1 MLEALIAL
9 LGRTHPL
16 ALHLP
21 IGLFAGLAA
30 LEGLA
35 WLQGRRLES
44 HVRTALVGT
53 LVLAGAWSVV
63 SGLVLASEPGYGG
76 TTIDRHK
83 VSGIAFGA
91 GTLLLLWACATGR
104 SRAYRTMFVACALAM
119 VVSGHLGATITHGE
133 GFLTEPLRA
142 LRVAT
147 SGGVAAPGAEG
158 RVVDAPMTLAG
169 AARFREQ
176 VMPVLEATC
185 VSCHNA
191 TKSKG
196 GLALHDV
203 AAIRRGGDTGPAVAP
218 GDLAASEL
226 LVRMKLPLEDDD
238 HMPPKNKPQPTAAQV
253 ALIEAWIL
261 EGAPMEDDG
270 ADGASAGTPSEPV
283 SAAEPVGDFAPPPSR
298 TTASVP
304 PASPEAIAAL
314 RGALLHVEAL
324 EPGSTLLS
332 ISTGGADGLESS
344 RLASLLGPVA
354 AQVGS
359 LDLSRMKLDDEVMRR
374 VATMGSLR
382 RLNVSRTT
390 FGDGHLAIIAPSSR
404 LETLAAVE
412 TNVSPKAVD
421 LLLEMPMLRAMHA
434 WRTGLANGDVAALTS
449 RGVRVDLGEPPSRE
463 PLETEPAPRLASEA
477 PRAGDAAA
485 GPAKVTAT
493 NASCPVTG
501 RPIDPDVIVV
511 LKGRVVGFCCTGCAG
526 TFLANPAAFEA
537 KLR

>member
-91 GTLLLLWACATGR
+91 GTLLLLWACAAGR
-104 SRAYRTMFVACALAM
+104 SAAYRTMFVACALAM

-147 SGGVAAPGAEG
+147 SGVAAAPGAEG
-158 RVVDAPMTLAG
+158 RVVDAPVTLAG

-253 ALIEAWIL
+253 ASIEAWIL
-261 EGAPMEDDG
+261 EGAPMEDDP
-270 ADGASAGTPSEPV
+270 ADGAPAGTPPEPV
-283 SAAEPVGDFAPPPSR
+283 SAAEPLG
-298 TTASVP
+298 ASVP
-304 PASPEAIAAL
+304 P
-314 RGALLHVEAL
+314 
-324 EPGSTLLS
+324 LLS
-332 ISTGGADGLESS
+332 SSTGAADGLEAS
-344 RLASLLGPVA
+344 RPATLPGPVA
-354 AQVGS
+354 AQVGAF
-359 LDLSRMKLDDEVMRR
+359 DLPRMKLDEEVMRR
-374 VATMGSLR
+374 VATTESPR
-382 RLNVSRTT
+382 RRNVPRTT
-390 FGDGHLAIIAPSSR
+390 FGDGHLAAIAP
-404 LETLAAVE
+404 
-412 TNVSPKAVD
+412 
-421 LLLEMPMLRAMHA
+421 
-434 WRTGLANGDVAALTS
+434 TS
-449 RGVRVDLGEPPSRE
+449 RR
-463 PLETEPAPRLASEA
+463 
-477 PRAGDAAA
+477 
-485 GPAKVTAT
+485 
-493 NASCPVTG
+493 
-501 RPIDPDVIVV
+501 
-511 LKGRVVGFCCTGCAG
+511 
-526 TFLANPAAFEA
+526 
-537 KLR
+537 